1 MWLTVLGG
9 SGGIPAEGVPC
20 SGYLVEHDGFRLLVD
35 PGYGSAVALLRHCRA
50 VDVDAVYVSHGHPD
64 HCADLNPLLRMRVLG
79 RDSAPPLPIYCPTG
93 ALANVLALEPGPMLD
108 HAYALHEFGPD
119 DKFPIDT
126 FGVETRS
133 LPHFV
138 QNAGARFTVGS
149 RSLTYTGDCGR
160 PSGALIELASG
171 TDLLLAEATYLD
183 DVPDEHWG
191 HLNDAASV
199 GQIAKKTGARRLMLT
214 HLWPGANHDD
224 ARRVASHEFGGR
236 IDVARPRL
244 VVQV

>member
-9 SGGIPAEGVPC
+9 SGGIPAEGAPC
-20 SGYLVEHDGFRLLVD
+20 SGYLLEHDGFRLLVD
-35 PGYGSAVALLRHCRA
+35 PGYGSAVALLRRCRA

-79 RDSAPPLPIYCPTG
+79 RDFAPPLPVYCPTG
-93 ALANVLALEPGPMLD
+93 AVDKVLALEPSS
-108 HAYALHEFGPD
+108 AYDDAYRLHEFGPD

-126 FGVETRS
+126 FDVETRA

-138 QNAGARFTVGS
+138 PNAGARFTVGS
-149 RSLTYTGDCGR
+149 RSVTYTGDCG
-160 PSGALIELASG
+160 PSEALIELASG
-171 TDLLLAEATYLD
+171 TSLLLAEATYID
-183 DVPDEHWG
+183 HVPDQHRG
-191 HLNDAASV
+191 CLNDAIGAAR
-199 GQIAKKTGARRLMLT
+199 IARKAGADRLMLT
-214 HLWPGANHDD
+214 HLWPGDNHDD
-224 ARRVASHEFGGR
+224 ARRLAGHEFDGR